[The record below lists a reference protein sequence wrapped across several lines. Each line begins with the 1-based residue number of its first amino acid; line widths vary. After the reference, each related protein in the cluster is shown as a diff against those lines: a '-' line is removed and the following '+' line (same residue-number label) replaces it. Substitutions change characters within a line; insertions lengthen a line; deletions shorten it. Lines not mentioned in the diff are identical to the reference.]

1 MLQHIQNFLSDPP
14 ALVLTFEF
22 EIHQKLH
29 VANRYRMPG
38 DNWYLAWL
46 VAGTALSLRLLEVVD
61 IDISALGRVRNDLV
75 PVDGLDVAK
84 VVVVEDTHAAFQD
97 VWNKEAF

>member
-1 MLQHIQNFLSDPP
+1 M
-14 ALVLTFEF
+14 
-22 EIHQKLH
+22 
-29 VANRYRMPG
+29 
-38 DNWYLAWL
+38 
-46 VAGTALSLRLLEVVD
+46 AGTAFSLRLLEVVD

-97 VWNKEAF
+97 V